1 MSIRLIVE
9 SVLQSACLTREQE
22 SQICYLLQER
32 FYDEL
37 DLEALDRLTL
47 ALLEGQSPPGERGKK
62 PRRLAR
68 SSRSPIVWR
77 PAWPTL
83 PRDALP
89 PPLAACLPEAFLPI

>member
-47 ALLEGQSPPGERGKK
+47 ALLEGQVHLEGEE
-62 PRRLAR
+62 
-68 SSRSPIVWR
+68 SRA
-77 PAWPTL
+77 AWPD
-83 PRDALP
+83 PQ
-89 PPLAACLPEAFLPI
+89 EAR